1 MSIDNAAGGERTLFS
16 AVLTPH
22 RSLGEGGF
30 LLVMAIVGGV
40 SFAAGLLFVLLG
52 AWPVMGFFGLDVLLI
67 YWAFRANYRSAQAY
81 EEVTVTPSSLTVR
94 KITHRGETREWLM
107 NPLWVRLER
116 HVIEGFGLQ
125 RLALVSH
132 GRELTVAGFL
142 GPDERES
149 FARALADALGEARRG
164 PTRSILK

>member
-1 MSIDNAAGGERTLFS
+1 MNTDNEADGERTLFS
-16 AVLTPH
+16 AILTPH
-22 RSLGEGGF
+22 RSLGEHGF
-30 LLVMAIVGGV
+30 LLVMAIVGAV
-40 SFAAGLLFVLLG
+40 SFAAGLLFFLLG
-52 AWPVMGFFGLDVLLI
+52 AWPVVGFFGLDVMLI

-81 EEVTVTPSSLTVR
+81 EEVTVTGSSLTVR
-94 KITHRGETREWLM
+94 KVTHRGEAREWLM

-116 HVIEGFGLQ
+116 HVIDDFGLQ
-125 RLALVSH
+125 RLALVSQ

-164 PTRSILK
+164 PTRSVVE